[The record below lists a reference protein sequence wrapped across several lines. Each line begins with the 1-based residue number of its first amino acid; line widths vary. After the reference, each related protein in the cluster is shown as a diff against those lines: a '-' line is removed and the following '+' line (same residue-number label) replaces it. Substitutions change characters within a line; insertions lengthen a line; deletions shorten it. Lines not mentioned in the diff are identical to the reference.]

1 MAKFK
6 INTVRDDETLRT
18 FTFRIRD
25 LYEKYTFEAKAKAK
39 DVLEAKKKIKEKL
52 IGWGNMHIL
61 HVSDD
66 QGKQYFG
73 RDLISFKDNDTTV
86 KDWSGSYN
94 GAYYDYSN
102 GVWTIT
108 HKNGKVEKFPDE
120 KFNATSEI
128 KAYIDN
134 FKDAGIA
141 YIITTNKQDKF
152 FDGKQL
158 NAELKQAK
166 KFDTK
171 EKGIQA
177 AEEAFGSNW
186 NNNLDV
192 ITVNSD
198 LSAYASIVKDSLVNT
213 KISWDEKAIFGR
225 ILSENDPLTNKTAIE
240 VDGGRVVHI
249 STKILENAI
258 NSGKA
263 KIRDATFTEELNYK
277 GIKITHRRGLG
288 WENYV
293 VHTDTGNWSYQS
305 LEAAKNDIDTR
316 NKTLFKDAQL
326 TEQQIKE
333 FAKQKGLSYVDAKR
347 MLEESDDEPNYGES
361 AMWKAMHDAGI
372 EMTQEPGTDK
382 IIYVMQSDID
392 KNLYI
397 YIGKKY
403 AMKDGEWTYAK
414 YKLNGVTPEKLKQ
427 DLKIVG
433 WHEVPSGPAKI
444 IDSIMDSWADDAM
457 KELNKKGKANWN
469 EDDWETYH
477 YIEQARHESGYY
489 EDSAIKDSNDLPE
502 DEDSEFLYRDA
513 YGKEIIVTNWD
524 GRNTFMVT
532 YEGREQQMSRKDVEF
547 LLDKKGARFSRVL
560 RDSVKDSV
568 TNLNAS
574 QIDIIKKYAARYE
587 ENVED
592 IINAIHQLMWKK
604 GISAGRA
611 MERVLE
617 NIVAGSKLTDSGL
630 FVKGKK
636 YKNQS
641 GIVVEIVE
649 EPDNLGQIT
658 YKINNVPK
666 TSTKESF
673 ENMLSSN
680 GYKIVDAE
688 DKYFRV
694 TYETKSGMYSAVLVK
709 ADNEEQ
715 AKTKFMQRKP
725 GFEVVGAMKI
735 HPNEVEGLTRRGMSV
750 FDEETPIDYEGKEAD
765 DIIRRGTVE
774 EYNAIQAYEPMI
786 MRLKEL
792 YNETQNEKYLK
803 AAQDLEE
810 INNEEKKHIGEFAKI
825 SAELDP
831 KQSELVQE
839 GMNEVDT
846 NTITDANIPD
856 VKHTAEYL
864 WTWNEKSQAVADR
877 IFEEQSDKYRTPEER
892 LANLSPIFNASMKQ
906 LNDYE
911 KALKAEID
919 KMFNDGSAMN
929 RQRIKELYD
938 RLAAKRK

>member
-1 MAKFK
+1 MAKFT
-6 INTVRDDETLRT
+6 INKVRDSETPRT

-73 RDLISFKDNDTTV
+73 RELITFKDNDTTV
-86 KDWSGSYN
+86 KD
-94 GAYYDYSN
+94 
-102 GVWTIT
+102 
-108 HKNGKVEKFPDE
+108 
-120 KFNATSEI
+120 
-128 KAYIDN
+128 
-134 FKDAGIA
+134 AGIA
-141 YIITTNKQDKF
+141 YIITNKKQDKF

-158 NAELKQAK
+158 NTELKQAK

-186 NNNLDV
+186 DNNLDV

-198 LSAYASIVKDSLVNT
+198 LSSYASLVRDSLVNT
-213 KISWDEKAIFGR
+213 KISWDEKAIYGR

-240 VDGGRVVHI
+240 VDGGKVVHI
-249 STKILENAI
+249 STKVLENAI

-263 KIRDATFTEELNYK
+263 KIKDATFAEELNYK
-277 GIKITHRRGLG
+277 GIKITHKRGLG

-293 VHTDTGNWSYQS
+293 VHTNTGNWLYQS
-305 LEAAKNDIDTR
+305 LEAAKNDIDAK
-316 NKTLFKDAQL
+316 NKTLFKDTQL

-347 MLEESDDEPNYGES
+347 MLEESNDEPNYGE
-361 AMWKAMHDAGI
+361 ANMWKAMHDAGI
-372 EMTQEPGTDK
+372 EVTQESGTDK
-382 IIYVMQSDID
+382 ILYVMQSNAD
-392 KNLYI
+392 KNLYF
-397 YIGKKY
+397 YVGKTY
-403 AMKDGEWTYAK
+403 SMKDGEWTYAK
-414 YKLNGVTPEKLKQ
+414 YKMNGVSPETIKK
-427 DLKIVG
+427 DLEANG
-433 WHEVPSGPAKI
+433 WHQVSNGPARV
-444 IDSIMDSWADDAM
+444 IDSIKDSWSDDAM

-489 EDSAIKDSNDLPE
+489 EDSAVTDAVYNKYANENDKEFLKEALKEMRRYESNWSYMSANEKRNICPGGKAELKEHIKNAENRLRQLDSN
-502 DEDSEFLYRDA
+502 
-513 YGKEIIVTNWD
+513 
-524 GRNTFMVT
+524 
-532 YEGREQQMSRKDVEF
+532 
-547 LLDKKGARFSRVL
+547 
-560 RDSVKDSV
+560 SV
-568 TNLNAS
+568 TDLNAS

-592 IINAIHQLMWKK
+592 IIHAIHQLMSNK
-604 GISAGRA
+604 GMSGSSA

-617 NIVAGSKLTDSGL
+617 NLVAGSNLTDAG
-630 FVKGKK
+630 FIKGKK
-636 YKNQS
+636 YKNQN

-680 GYKIVDAE
+680 GYTIMDAE
-688 DKYFRV
+688 EKYYRV
-694 TYETKSGMYSAVLVK
+694 TYETRSGMYSAVIVK
-709 ADNEEQ
+709 ADNEET
-715 AKTKFMQRKP
+715 AKKKFIERKP
-725 GFEVVGAMKI
+725 GFDVVGVARLFGSEPEDLK
-735 HPNEVEGLTRRGMSV
+735 RRGMSV
-750 FDEETPIDYEGKEAD
+750 FDEETPIDYEANEANE
-765 DIIRRGTVE
+765 IARQGTVE

-786 MRLKEL
+786 TRLKEL
-792 YNETQNEKYLK
+792 YNQTQNEKYLK

-810 INNEEKKHIGEFAKI
+810 INNEEKKHLGEFAKI
-825 SAELDP
+825 SADLDP

-839 GMNEVDT
+839 GMNEVDSAT
-846 NTITDANIPD
+846 VRDSNVPD
-856 VKHTAEYL
+856 VKNTAEYL
-864 WTWNEKSQAVADR
+864 WTWVNKGHAVANI
-877 IFEEQSDKYRTPEER
+877 IFDEQADKYRSKKER
-892 LANLSPIFNASMKQ
+892 LENLHPIYMSAMKQ

-911 KALKAEID
+911 KALKSELD
-919 KMFNDGSAMN
+919 KMFNEGSALN
-929 RQRIKELYD
+929 RQRMRDIYTK
-938 RLAAKRK
+938 LAAMPIPQE